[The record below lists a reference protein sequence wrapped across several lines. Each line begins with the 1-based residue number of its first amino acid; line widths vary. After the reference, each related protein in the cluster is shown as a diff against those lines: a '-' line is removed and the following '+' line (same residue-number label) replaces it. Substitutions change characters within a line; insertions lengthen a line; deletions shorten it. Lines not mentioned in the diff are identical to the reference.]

1 MFGIDT
7 YAQKETLFLFGGVAL
22 SIMGAGL
29 ILSIPE
35 IRKVIEKQ
43 VKEMK
48 SEGAEGM
55 SAKLGGLLPDV
66 QRYMRIRNM

>member
-35 IRKVIEKQ
+35 IRKVIQKQ

-48 SEGAEGM
+48 SEGTEGI
-55 SAKLGGLLPDV
+55 SEKLGGLLPDV
-66 QRYMRIRNM
+66 QRYMKMRAM